1 MYALPLEKRDRL
13 EMSMKIR
20 IRTESAGDIPA
31 EIVTDKNPRT
41 AEAIWEALP
50 IKGTANRWG
59 EEIYF
64 DVSVKVPEENSQE
77 VVEIGDLAYWPSGSC
92 FCIFFGATPA
102 SKGKQPQAASPV
114 NVFGRV
120 IMDATNLTKVKRGE
134 EIEVERTD
142 QAGSRKQNRA

>member
-13 EMSMKIR
+13 GMSMKIR
-20 IRTESAGDIPA
+20 IKTESAGDISA
-31 EIVTDKNPRT
+31 EIFTEKNPRT
-41 AEAIWEALP
+41 AEAIWKALP

-77 VVEIGDLAYWPSGSC
+77 VVEIGDLAYWPPGNC

-102 SKGKQPQAASPV
+102 SKGNQPRAASPV

-120 IMDATNLTKVKRGE
+120 IMHAKTLTKVKSGE
-134 EIEVERTD
+134 NIEVERTD
-142 QAGSRKQNRA
+142 